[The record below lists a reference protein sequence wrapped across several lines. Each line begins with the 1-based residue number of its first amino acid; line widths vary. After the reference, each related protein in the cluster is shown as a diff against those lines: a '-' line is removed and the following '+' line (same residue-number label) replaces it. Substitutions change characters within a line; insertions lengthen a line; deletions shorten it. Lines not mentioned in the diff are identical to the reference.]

1 MSVMYSGGLGMF
13 EGTGAENKKGT
24 SVSCFIYCRGDQ
36 EGILVC
42 LGGTRG

>member
-24 SVSCFIYCRGDQ
+24 SVQTVVIQ
-36 EGILVC
+36 LEQHP
-42 LGGTRG
+42 